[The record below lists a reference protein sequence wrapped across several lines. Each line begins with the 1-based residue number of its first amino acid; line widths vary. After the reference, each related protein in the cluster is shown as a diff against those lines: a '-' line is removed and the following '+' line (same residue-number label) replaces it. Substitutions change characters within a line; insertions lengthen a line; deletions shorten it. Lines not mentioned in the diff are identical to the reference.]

1 MDDNND
7 NQTSNA
13 KGGKRPS
20 HIAYNVREGDE
31 GKSYFNRVGSAFEHG
46 DGKGFNILL
55 DSTPVN
61 GKVTLRTVEDR
72 MKVAKEKRN
81 GQGSKPDRGYDR

>member
-1 MDDNND
+1 MDDQND
-7 NQTSNA
+7 NHTAKA
-13 KGGKRPS
+13 KGSNSPS

-72 MKVAKEKRN
+72 MKAAKDRRN
-81 GQGSKPDRGYDR
+81 GQRSSDREDGR

>member
-1 MDDNND
+1 MDDTNNSQ
-7 NQTSNA
+7 NPNA
-13 KGGKRPS
+13 KGSKRPS

-72 MKVAKEKRN
+72 MKAAKEKRN
-81 GQGSKPDRGYDR
+81 GQSSKSDRGYGR

>member
-7 NQTSNA
+7 NHHKANGSN
-13 KGGKRPS
+13 RPS
-20 HIAYNVREGDE
+20 HIAYNVREGEE
-31 GKSYFNRVGSAFEHG
+31 GKSYFYRVGSVFEHG
-46 DGKGFNILL
+46 DGKGFNVLL

-72 MKVAKEKRN
+72 MKAAKERRD
-81 GQGSKPDRGYDR
+81 GQGSQRDREDGR